1 MFNLTGTINRFQS
14 VLLLNNSVIMRVLF
28 FIVLYFCLSDAVFS
42 KDYQIF
48 SPDKNIK
55 MNISVDKKIEI
66 SIFNN
71 NRVVLDDSPIGMTVG
86 NSEIGL
92 YPKVTKSE
100 EKSVDNWLNP
110 VVKVKS
116 ERIREYYNE
125 LTLNFK
131 GGYSVQFRVYN
142 EGAAYRFLTFLDGD
156 VIINNEKLELNVPTN
171 SKGFLM
177 KEEGF
182 YSMSESPYICNTVN
196 DYEENSLFSLPALF
210 QTINHDFILVT
221 ESDVADYPG
230 LWLTKRQ
237 GKFHA
242 ISPQK
247 VTSTKTDNCTSQ
259 QYVVGRADYI
269 AETSGN
275 RSFPWR
281 IFAITKDEKN
291 LITNQMVYLLAE
303 PEKNIDYSWIQPGL
317 ATLDWWGRRNIF
329 GTDFKGGVNTETHK
343 YFVDFNHKYGLK
355 YFVLD
360 DGWSD
365 ACDLRQINDK
375 LNLDE
380 LSSYAKQKG
389 VGLVFWVHAFALKQ
403 DISGYLDFIKSKGAV
418 GIKVDFFARDDQDAV
433 NLFHQ
438 IAQAALER
446 QLVVDFHGICKPIGL
461 NRTYPNVL
469 TSEGLIEF
477 EMNGVTDWANPDH
490 HTLLPFIRMVTG
502 PMDYLPGTLNNA
514 QKHEF
519 YKNVNRPVGL
529 GSRTHSMALS
539 VLFESPITMLPDSPS
554 DYLTN
559 DECTSFLSKIPVVWD
574 ETKVIDAKVGEYV
587 VLARRSDNDWY
598 LAAITNWN
606 SRDLVVP
613 LDFLN
618 DGNYLLDYFMDGMNT
633 ETRAI
638 DYLHKNQNV
647 DKNSIMKLSLS
658 KGGGWVGKLSK
669 Q

>member
-1 MFNLTGTINRFQS
+1 MLINS
-14 VLLLNNSVIMRVLF
+14 LVMRVLF
-28 FIVLYFCLSDAVFS
+28 LIALYFCLSNVAFS
-42 KDYQIF
+42 KDYQVF

-55 MNISVDKKIEI
+55 LNILINKQIEI
-66 SIFNN
+66 SIFNDE
-71 NRVVLDDSPIGMTVG
+71 RVVLDNSSIGMTID
-86 NSEIGL
+86 NSDICL
-92 YPKVTKSE
+92 SPKVIKAT
-100 EKSVDNWLNP
+100 EKKVDNWINP
-110 VVKVKS
+110 VVKIKS
-116 ERIREYYNE
+116 DKIRDYYNE
-125 LTLNFK
+125 LILDFK
-131 GGYSVQFRVYN
+131 GNYSIQFRVYN
-142 EGAAYRFLTFLDGD
+142 EGVAYRFFTSLDGD
-156 VIINNEKLELNVPTN
+156 VIINNEKLELNIPTN

-177 KEEGF
+177 KEDGF

-196 DYEENSLFSLPALF
+196 SYEENSLYSLPALF
-210 QTINHDFILVT
+210 QTVNHDFILVT
-221 ESDVADYPG
+221 ESDVLDYPG
-230 LWLTKRQ
+230 LWLTKHN

-242 ISPQK
+242 LSPQK
-247 VTSTKTDNCTSQ
+247 VTSTKTENCTSQ

-269 AETSGN
+269 AETSGD

-291 LITNQMVYLLAE
+291 LITNQMVYLLAK
-303 PEKNIDYSWIQPGL
+303 PEKEADYSWIKPGL

-329 GTDFKGGVNTETHK
+329 GTNFKGGVNTETHK

-365 ACDLRQINDK
+365 ACDLRQINENLD
-375 LNLDE
+375 LDE
-380 LSSYAKQKG
+380 LSKYAREKG

-403 DISGYLDFIKSKGAV
+403 DISGYLDFFKSKGAV

-477 EMNGVTDWANPDH
+477 EMNGVTDWANPNH
-490 HTLLPFIRMVTG
+490 HTLLPFIRMVAG

-529 GSRTHSMALS
+529 GSRAHSMALS

-559 DECTSFLSKIPVVWD
+559 DECTSFLSQIPVVWD
-574 ETKVIDAKVGEYV
+574 ETKVIDAKIGEYII
-587 VLARRSDNDWY
+587 LARRYNKDWY
-598 LAAITNWN
+598 LAAITNWS
-606 SRDLVVP
+606 SRDISVSLNF
-613 LDFLN
+613 LD
-618 DGNYLLDYFMDGMNT
+618 DGNYMLDYFMDGMNT
-633 ETRAI
+633 ETRGI
-638 DYLHKNQNV
+638 DYLHMNQKV
-647 DKNSIMKLSLS
+647 DKNTIMKLSLS
-658 KGGGWVGKLSK
+658 KGGGWVGKLS
-669 Q
+669 QQ